1 MSTSKEVPSQ
11 GTLFDTSVSWSSTE
25 PYSIPRIVFGGQPSA
40 GILDSAERS
49 EAVAGPVSIDS
60 ARLVIALLDDIS
72 QKRRLQGLVIADPRS
87 ASVQKYAKSQHIEPQ
102 PVSDY
107 SRLRI
112 GEQEQ
117 SMSESYHRLEVAYD
131 QVQILFEFCNASLRK
146 SSTPRLPSA
155 EELEARYYADS
166 SAGAERTKAI
176 AARRAKYR
184 NRLLN
189 MIGSMEWQ

>member
-102 PVSDY
+102 AVSDY

-112 GEQEQ
+112 DEQEQ

-155 EELEARYYADS
+155 EELEARHYEDPS
-166 SAGAERTKAI
+166 TGTEHTRTI
-176 AARRAKYR
+176 AARRKKYR
-184 NRLLN
+184 EQLLKN
-189 MIGSMEWQ
+189 ARI

>member
-1 MSTSKEVPSQ
+1 MSMSKEVPSQ
-11 GTLFDTSVSWSSTE
+11 GTLFDTHVIWGTTE
-25 PYSIPRIVFGGQPSA
+25 PNFYPRVVFRGQPSA
-40 GILDSAERS
+40 GTPDSAEKS
-49 EAVAGPVSIDS
+49 DAVTGPVSIDS

-102 PVSDY
+102 AVSDY

-112 GEQEQ
+112 DEQEQ

-166 SAGAERTKAI
+166 SADAERTKTI

-189 MIGSMEWQ
+189 MIESME